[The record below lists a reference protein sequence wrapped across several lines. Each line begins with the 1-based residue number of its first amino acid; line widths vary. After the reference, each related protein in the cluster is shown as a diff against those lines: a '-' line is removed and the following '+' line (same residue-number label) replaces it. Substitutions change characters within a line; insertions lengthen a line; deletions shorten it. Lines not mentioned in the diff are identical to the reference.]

1 MIDSLF
7 GVQPSLSSH
16 NTEVSV
22 CLYCPPVTNIYH
34 PGFCVWPAGKSQSH
48 SATSGCIIQPS
59 GHLRAPEL
67 VCGCTSIICIHSKCA
82 CSLSPGWWLFWG
94 RGLIGVHHHQ
104 WHMHHN
110 AGIKITSPIKWFSV
124 ISVQFISLWNHWFN
138 LGYKSDNLPC
148 LMWCTR
154 DVNRCFYTCS
164 GQNTISSC
172 IFKWCSSPEGLFES
186 DPTGS
191 RAMTGSPACTLPW
204 CVLLCAFKEH

>member
-67 VCGCTSIICIHSKCA
+67 VCGYTSIIYIHSKCA
-82 CSLSPGWWLFWG
+82 CSLSPGWWLFLRTWTH
-94 RGLIGVHHHQ
+94 RT
-104 WHMHHN
+104 
-110 AGIKITSPIKWFSV
+110 A
-124 ISVQFISLWNHWFN
+124 
-138 LGYKSDNLPC
+138 
-148 LMWCTR
+148 
-154 DVNRCFYTCS
+154 
-164 GQNTISSC
+164 
-172 IFKWCSSPEGLFES
+172 SSPVTYASQRRNKNNKSHKVILS
-186 DPTGS
+186 NKCAIHITVKSLIYS
-191 RAMTGSPACTLPW
+191 RLQLGQFGMLDVMHTRR
-204 CVLLCAFKEH
+204 E